1 MQPTLVRDRITGAL
15 VPERVF
21 GEAGLRTIY
30 GQGLRA
36 RLLRRVATSG
46 AFNLAYGLIQRLPGR
61 RAKVVEFVERLGIDA
76 SEAERPLVD
85 YPTLDAFFVRRLRPG
100 ARPVDPDPAHLVS
113 PADGRALAWQ
123 ELGGLELPVK
133 GARVS
138 VTALLGDP
146 ALAARYEGG
155 GALVVRL
162 APADYHRTHWP
173 ADGVAGPPALL
184 GGPLHS
190 VHPIALG
197 AGAPSFLNRRAVT
210 TLDAPGFGRLA
221 IVDVG
226 ALLVGRLVE
235 SYAPGPVRRGEEKGH
250 FRMGG
255 STTVVLSEPGAV
267 AWDDDLLAATR
278 DGVES
283 RVVLGTRVALR
294 GRAPWRPEDARR

>member
-1 MQPTLVRDRITGAL
+1 MQPTLIRDRVTGAL

-21 GEAGLRTIY
+21 GEAGLRAIY

-36 RLLRRVATSG
+36 RVLRRVATSD
-46 AFNLAYGLIQRLPGR
+46 AFNLAYGLVQRLPGR
-61 RAKVVEFVERLGIDA
+61 RAKVAEFVERLGIDA
-76 SEAERPLVD
+76 SEAERPLAD
-85 YPTLDAFFVRRLRPG
+85 YPTLDAFFTRRLRPG
-100 ARPVDPDPAHLVS
+100 ARPIDPAPAHLVS
-113 PADGRALAWQ
+113 PADGRALAWA
-123 ELGGLELPVK
+123 EVGDLPVK

-138 VTALLGDP
+138 VAALLGDP
-146 ALAARYEGG
+146 ALAARYRGG

-173 ADGVAGPPALL
+173 ADGVAGPPTRL

-210 TLDAPGFGRLA
+210 ALDAPGFGRLA

-283 RVVLGTRVALR
+283 RVVLGTRVGR
-294 GRAPWRPEDARR
+294 GGREPTGRRSS